1 MNIMTRISNSKSR
14 RGAEMLEFTFA
25 LLPLLIMTFV
35 LVDVSWAIFAK
46 STMAYAVRAGLR
58 VGVTTT
64 GAQASGTDLTTMVKT
79 SVQRN
84 AGGLLGRLPTDPRW
98 QKIKVHYYQPPDPGS
113 ALPIVD
119 VSNSA
124 NGNKPGYIMTVSIEG
139 YSLNPLVAR
148 ILGLNHGI
156 DASGTEV
163 GAIAADLIEPSRDL
177 PAKGVAP

>member
-1 MNIMTRISNSKSR
+1 
-14 RGAEMLEFTFA
+14 MLEFTFA
-25 LLPLLIMTFV
+25 FLPLLMMTFV
-35 LVDVSWAIFAK
+35 LLDVSWAIFAK

-79 SVQRN
+79 SVQRS
-84 AGGLLGRLPTDPRW
+84 AGGLLGRLPADPGW
-98 QKIKVHYYQPPDPGS
+98 QNIKVHYYQPPDPGS
-113 ALPIVD
+113 AAPIQD
-119 VSNSA
+119 MCNDP

-148 ILGLNHGI
+148 IFGLNQGV
-156 DASGTEV
+156 DASGTGV